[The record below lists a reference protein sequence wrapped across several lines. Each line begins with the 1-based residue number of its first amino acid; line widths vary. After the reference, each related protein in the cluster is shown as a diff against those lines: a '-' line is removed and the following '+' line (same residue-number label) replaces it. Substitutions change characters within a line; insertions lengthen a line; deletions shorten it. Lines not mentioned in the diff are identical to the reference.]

1 MLSDLIPHTVRKPA
15 RGWDCMEKAGK
26 TPFRVPADR
35 GRDLRFFRVQTSM
48 CNPKQ
53 IINVSAPGASGCT
66 ARKFRFIL
74 SKLR

>member
-35 GRDLRFFRVQTSM
+35 GRDLRFFRVHASM

-53 IINVSAPGASGCT
+53 IINECGAKSQFLT
-66 ARKFRFIL
+66 DKSESL
-74 SKLR
+74 MVLYKH